1 MSKEFIKPK
10 QFARADV
17 VTADQG
23 FTLSA
28 EQLKDMQ
35 ELYDGTVGKFSIG
48 QLITGKVLEV
58 DGSGVLVDIDYK
70 SNGFI
75 PGYEFPEHELKEL
88 KVGSDIEVMIDEIEN
103 VNGDVV
109 LSYEQAKAVKAWDR
123 IAKLQEAGLPV
134 EGMVLHKVKG
144 GLSVD
149 VGIPAFLPGS
159 QVDLHRVTDFDQY
172 VGQMVTADIIK
183 INKKRGNIIIS
194 RRKFLAERRDESR
207 KVVLGSLEVGKVIEG
222 VVKNI
227 TNYGVFIDVGG
238 VDGLLHIT
246 DMTWGRISHPSEI
259 VKVGETISVKVLSI
273 DKENFKV
280 SLGMKQM
287 DQNPWQGLDAAV
299 KVGSHVKGKVA
310 SITDYGAFVA
320 VQKGVEGLI
329 HISEISWTDR
339 ISNLQDRFTVGQ
351 DIEAL
356 VVSLDVDNRRMSLSI
371 KQLEK
376 NPWTAVG
383 EDFKAG
389 QTIKGLVSNVT
400 DFGIFVQLMPGVDG
414 LVHVSDLSWTEHIEH
429 PGDLYKRGDKI
440 EAVII
445 SIDEDSKKVAL
456 GIKQLSQD
464 PWKTVETDYPVDSI
478 VKGSVTKITNYGA
491 FVKLATGIEGLI
503 YNSEL
508 VEQKDE
514 PVKAGQERELR
525 VINASVEER
534 KLGLSL
540 HLEAPKQE
548 KKEVAT
554 PSTSTA
560 GAATKKKAAPTSRR
574 ESKQQPMMTSSSND
588 GSKAKSAFQLELE
601 RHMASAAEASTKKAA
616 KEETVEKTVE
626 KAVKAKPA
634 AKTTATKTV
643 EKAKKTT
650 VKKD

>member
-10 QFARADV
+10 QFAQANLV
-17 VTADQG
+17 AQDQG

-28 EQLKDMQ
+28 EQLKDME
-35 ELYDGTVGKFSIG
+35 ELYNGTVERFSTG

-58 DGSGVLVDIDYK
+58 DASGVLIDIDYK
-70 SNGFI
+70 SNGFV
-75 PGYEFPEHELKEL
+75 PAYEFPEHELKAL

-207 KVVLGSLEVGKVIEG
+207 KVVLGNLEVGKIIQG

-259 VKVGETISVKVLSI
+259 VRIGETISVKVLSI

-287 DQNPWQGLDAAV
+287 DKNPWQGLDASIQI
-299 KVGSHVKGKVA
+299 GSRVKGKVA
-310 SITDYGAFVA
+310 SITDYGVFVE

-351 DIEAL
+351 EIEAL

-376 NPWTAVG
+376 NPWTAVS

-389 QTIKGLVSNVT
+389 QTIKGVISNVT

-440 EAVII
+440 EAVIL

-456 GIKQLSQD
+456 GIKQLKQD
-464 PWKTVETDYPVDSI
+464 PWKTVETDFPVESI
-478 VKGSVTKITNYGA
+478 VKGTVTKITNYGA
-491 FVKLATGIEGLI
+491 FVKLSTGIEGLI

-508 VEQKDE
+508 IEQKDE
-514 PVKAGQERELR
+514 PVKPGQERELR
-525 VINASVEER
+525 VINASAEER
-534 KLGLSL
+534 KLGLSIS
-540 HLEAPKQE
+540 LEAKKAEPKKE
-548 KKEVAT
+548 KEVA
-554 PSTSTA
+554 PVITA
-560 GAATKKKAAPTSRR
+560 SSSEAAAKKKAAPKKEAAKSA
-574 ESKQQPMMTSSSND
+574 PFVSSSSDSANP
-588 GSKAKSAFQLELE
+588 SKAKSAFQLELE
-601 RHMASAAEASTKKAA
+601 RHMAGSSESDVAKKEVKAEKPTKKAS
-616 KEETVEKTVE
+616 KE
-626 KAVKAKPA
+626 
-634 AKTTATKTV
+634 
-643 EKAKKTT
+643 
-650 VKKD
+650 

>member
-10 QFARADV
+10 QFAHANAV
-17 VTADQG
+17 FADQE

-28 EQLKDMQ
+28 EQLQDMQ
-35 ELYDGTVGKFSIG
+35 ELYEGTVGKFSTG
-48 QLITGKVLEV
+48 QLITGKILEV
-58 DGSGVLVDIDYK
+58 DSNGVLVDIDYK
-70 SNGFI
+70 SNGFV
-75 PGYEFPEHELKEL
+75 PAYEFSDHELKAL
-88 KVGSDIEVMIDEIEN
+88 QVGSDIEVMIDEIEN

-123 IAKLQEAGLPV
+123 IAKLQEAGQPV
-134 EGMVLHKVKG
+134 EGVVLHKVKG

-172 VGQMVTADIIK
+172 VGQIITAEIIK

-207 KVVLGSLEVGKVIEG
+207 KVVLTNLEVGKIIQG

-259 VKVGETISVKVLSI
+259 VRIGETISVKVLSI

-287 DQNPWQGLDAAV
+287 DKNPWQELDASIQI
-299 KVGSHVKGKVA
+299 GSRIKGKVA
-310 SITDYGAFVA
+310 SITDYGVFVE

-339 ISNLQDRFTVGQ
+339 ISNLQDRFAVGQ
-351 DIEAL
+351 EIEAL
-356 VVSLDVDNRRMSLSI
+356 VVSLDVENRRMSLSI

-376 NPWTAVG
+376 NPWTAVS

-389 QTIKGLVSNVT
+389 QTINGVISNVT

-440 EAVII
+440 EAMIL

-456 GIKQLSQD
+456 GIKQLKQD
-464 PWKTVETDYPVDSI
+464 PWKTVETDFPVDSI
-478 VKGSVTKITNYGA
+478 VQGVVTKVTNYGA
-491 FVKLATGIEGLI
+491 FVKLSTGIEGLI

-508 VEQKDE
+508 VEHKED
-514 PVKAGQERELR
+514 PVKPGQERQLR
-525 VINASVEER
+525 VINASAEER
-534 KLGLSL
+534 KLGLSMV
-540 HLEAPKQE
+540 LEAKKAEP
-548 KKEVAT
+548 KKEAA
-554 PSTSTA
+554 PA
-560 GAATKKKAAPTSRR
+560 AATEHAAPKKKAAPKK
-574 ESKQQPMMTSSSND
+574 ESSKPVSFTTSSD

-601 RHMASAAEASTKKAA
+601 RHMADAASEA
-616 KEETVEKTVE
+616 KEE
-626 KAVKAKPA
+626 KAPKKASK
-634 AKTTATKTV
+634 
-643 EKAKKTT
+643 
-650 VKKD
+650 

>member
-10 QFARADV
+10 QFAHANAV
-17 VTADQG
+17 FADQE

-28 EQLKDMQ
+28 EQLQDMQ
-35 ELYDGTVGKFSIG
+35 ELYDGTVGKFSTG
-48 QLITGKVLEV
+48 QLITGKILEV
-58 DGSGVLVDIDYK
+58 DSNGVLVDIDYK
-70 SNGFI
+70 SNGFV
-75 PGYEFPEHELKEL
+75 PAYEFSDHELKAL
-88 KVGSDIEVMIDEIEN
+88 QVGADIEVMIDEIEN

-123 IAKLQEAGLPV
+123 IAKLQETGQPV
-134 EGMVLHKVKG
+134 EGVVLHKVKG

-172 VGQMVTADIIK
+172 VGQIITAEIIK

-207 KVVLGSLEVGKVIEG
+207 KVVLANLEVGKIIQG

-259 VKVGETISVKVLSI
+259 VRIGETISVKVLSI

-287 DQNPWQGLDAAV
+287 DKNPWQELDASIQI
-299 KVGSHVKGKVA
+299 GSRIKGKVA
-310 SITDYGAFVA
+310 SITDYGVFVE

-339 ISNLQDRFTVGQ
+339 ISNLQDRFAVGQ
-351 DIEAL
+351 EIEAL
-356 VVSLDVDNRRMSLSI
+356 VVSLDVENRRMSLSI

-376 NPWTAVG
+376 NPWTAVS
-383 EDFKAG
+383 EDFKAS
-389 QTIKGLVSNVT
+389 QTINGVISNVT

-440 EAVII
+440 EAMIL

-456 GIKQLSQD
+456 GIKQLKQD
-464 PWKTVETDYPVDSI
+464 PWKTVETDFPVDSI
-478 VKGSVTKITNYGA
+478 VQGVVTKVTNYGA
-491 FVKLATGIEGLI
+491 FVKLSTGIEGLI

-508 VEQKDE
+508 VEHKED
-514 PVKAGQERELR
+514 PVKPAQERQLR
-525 VINASVEER
+525 VINASAEER
-534 KLGLSL
+534 KLGLSMI
-540 HLEAPKQE
+540 LEAKKAEP
-548 KKEVAT
+548 KKEAA
-554 PSTSTA
+554 PA
-560 GAATKKKAAPTSRR
+560 AATEHAAPKKKAAPKK
-574 ESKQQPMMTSSSND
+574 ESSKPVSFTTSSD

-601 RHMASAAEASTKKAA
+601 RHMADAASEA
-616 KEETVEKTVE
+616 KEE
-626 KAVKAKPA
+626 KAPKKASK
-634 AKTTATKTV
+634 
-643 EKAKKTT
+643 
-650 VKKD
+650 

>member
-1 MSKEFIKPK
+1 MSKEFIRPQ
-10 QFARADV
+10 QFAKVDV
-17 VTADQG
+17 VQADQG
-23 FTLSA
+23 FTLSE
-28 EQLKDMQ
+28 EQIKDMQ
-35 ELYDGTVGKFSIG
+35 ELYDGTVGKFSAG

-58 DGSGVLVDIDYK
+58 DSGGVLIDIDYK
-70 SNGFI
+70 SNGFV
-75 PGYEFPEHELKEL
+75 PAYEFPEHELKAL
-88 KVGSDIEVMIDEIEN
+88 SVGSDVEVMIDEIEN

-109 LSYEQAKAVKAWDR
+109 LSYEQAKALKAWDR
-123 IAKLQEAGLPV
+123 IAKLQEAGEPV

-194 RRKFLAERRDESR
+194 RRKYLAERRDESR
-207 KVVLGSLEVGKVIEG
+207 KVVLGSLEVGKIIEG

-259 VKVGETISVKVLSI
+259 VRIGETISVKVLSI

-287 DQNPWQGLDAAV
+287 DKNPWQSLDESV
-299 KVGSHVKGKVA
+299 QIGSRVKGKVA
-310 SITDYGAFVA
+310 SVTDYGVFVE

-339 ISNLQDRFTVGQ
+339 ISNLQDRFTVEQ
-351 DIEAL
+351 EVEAL

-371 KQLEK
+371 KQLDK

-383 EDFKAG
+383 EDFKSG
-389 QTIKGLVSNVT
+389 QTIKGVISNVT

-456 GIKQLSQD
+456 GIKQLQED
-464 PWKTVETDYPVDSI
+464 PWKTVETDYPVETL
-478 VKGSVTKITNYGA
+478 VKGTVTKITNYGA
-491 FVKLATGIEGLI
+491 FVKLSTGIEGLI

-508 VEQKDE
+508 LEQKED
-514 PVKAGQERELR
+514 PVKPGQERELR
-525 VINASVEER
+525 VINASAEER

-540 HLEAPKQE
+540 SLEAS
-548 KKEVAT
+548 KKEVKKEKEAA
-554 PSTSTA
+554 PSTPA
-560 GAATKKKAAPTSRR
+560 KKK
-574 ESKQQPMMTSSSND
+574 TSSRKESTKTATYSD
-588 GSKAKSAFQLELE
+588 SSKAKSAFQLELE
-601 RHMASAAEASTKKAA
+601 KHMAGAA
-616 KEETVEKTVE
+616 KEASETKE
-626 KAVKAKPA
+626 KAS
-634 AKTTATKTV
+634 
-643 EKAKKTT
+643 KKTS
-650 VKKD
+650 KE

>member
-10 QFARADV
+10 QFARVDV
-17 VTADQG
+17 VQADQG
-23 FTLSA
+23 FTLSEA
-28 EQLKDMQ
+28 QLKDMQ
-35 ELYDGTVGKFSIG
+35 ELYDGTVGKFSTG

-58 DGSGVLVDIDYK
+58 DSSGVLIDIDYK
-70 SNGFI
+70 SNGFV
-75 PGYEFPEHELKEL
+75 PSYEFPEHELKAL
-88 KVGSDIEVMIDEIEN
+88 SVGSDVEVMIDEIEN

-123 IAKLQEAGLPV
+123 IAKLQEAGEPV

-172 VGQMVTADIIK
+172 VGRMVTAEIIK

-207 KVVLGSLEVGKVIEG
+207 KVVLGSLEVGKIIEG

-259 VKVGETISVKVLSI
+259 VRIGETISVKVLSI

-287 DQNPWQGLDAAV
+287 DKNPWQSLDKSV
-299 KVGSHVKGKVA
+299 QIGSRVKGKVA
-310 SITDYGAFVA
+310 SVTDYGVFVE

-339 ISNLQDRFTVGQ
+339 ISNLQDRFTVDQ
-351 DIEAL
+351 EVEAL

-371 KQLEK
+371 KQLDK
-376 NPWTAVG
+376 NPWTAVS
-383 EDFKAG
+383 EDFKSG
-389 QTIKGLVSNVT
+389 QTIKGVISNVT

-440 EAVII
+440 EAVIL

-456 GIKQLSQD
+456 GIKQLQED
-464 PWKTVETDYPVDSI
+464 PWKTVEADYPVETL
-478 VKGSVTKITNYGA
+478 VKGTVTKITNYGA

-508 VEQKDE
+508 LEQKE
-514 PVKAGQERELR
+514 NPVKPGQERELR
-525 VINASVEER
+525 VINTSAEER

-540 HLEAPKQE
+540 ALEAPKKE
-548 KKEVAT
+548 VKKEKEVA
-554 PSTSTA
+554 PVA
-560 GAATKKKAAPTSRR
+560 KKKTSFKE
-574 ESKQQPMMTSSSND
+574 ESAKSASYSD
-588 GSKAKSAFQLELE
+588 SSKAKSAFQLELE
-601 RHMASAAEASTKKAA
+601 KHMAGVAQEAPEKK
-616 KEETVEKTVE
+616 E
-626 KAVKAKPA
+626 KAS
-634 AKTTATKTV
+634 
-643 EKAKKTT
+643 KKTS
-650 VKKD
+650 KE

>member
-10 QFARADV
+10 QFARAEV
-17 VTADQG
+17 IADLE

-35 ELYDGTVGKFSIG
+35 ELYDGTVGKFSTG
-48 QLITGKVLEV
+48 QLITGKILEV

-75 PGYEFPEHELKEL
+75 PAYEFPEHELKAL
-88 KVGSDIEVMIDEIEN
+88 SVGSDIEVMIDEIEN

-172 VGQMVTADIIK
+172 VGQMVTAEIIK

-259 VKVGETISVKVLSI
+259 VKIGETISVKVLSI

-287 DQNPWQGLDAAV
+287 DKNPWQSLDAAV
-299 KVGSHVKGKVA
+299 QVGSRVKGKVA
-310 SITDYGAFVA
+310 SITDYGVFVEI
-320 VQKGVEGLI
+320 QKGVEGLI

-351 DIEAL
+351 ELEAL

-389 QTIKGLVSNVT
+389 QTIKGVISNVT

-456 GIKQLSQD
+456 GIKQLKQD
-464 PWKTVETDYPVDSI
+464 PWKTVEADYPVDSI
-478 VKGSVTKITNYGA
+478 VKGTVTKITNYGA

-508 VEQKDE
+508 LEQKDE
-514 PVKAGQERELR
+514 PVKAGQEKELR
-525 VINASVEER
+525 VINASAEER

-540 HLEAPKQE
+540 SLEAPKKVE
-548 KKEVAT
+548 KKEAAA
-554 PSTSTA
+554 PATSTTTSS
-560 GAATKKKAAPTSRR
+560 AAAPKKKAATAPKK
-574 ESKQQPMMTSSSND
+574 ESQSFSSSTHSNE

-601 RHMASAAEASTKKAA
+601 RHMSGAADVAVEKKA
-616 KEETVEKTVE
+616 KTEEV
-626 KAVKAKPA
+626 VKAK
-634 AKTTATKTV
+634 
-643 EKAKKTT
+643 KAS

>member
-10 QFARADV
+10 QFAKSSV
-17 VTADQG
+17 IVADQQ

-28 EQLKDMQ
+28 EQLQDMQ
-35 ELYDGTVGKFSIG
+35 ELYEGTVGRFSTG
-48 QLITGKVLEV
+48 QLITGRILEV
-58 DGSGVLVDIDYK
+58 DASGVLIDIDYK
-70 SNGFI
+70 SNGFV
-75 PGYEFPEHELKEL
+75 PSYEFPEHELKAL
-88 KVGSDIEVMIDEIEN
+88 KVGADIEVMIDEIEN
-103 VNGDVV
+103 INGDVV

-123 IAKLQEAGLPV
+123 IAKLQEAGQPV

-172 VGQMVTADIIK
+172 VGQMVTAEIIK

-207 KVVLGSLEVGKVIEG
+207 KVVLGNLEVGKIIQG

-259 VKVGETISVKVLSI
+259 VRIGETISVKVLSI

-287 DQNPWQGLDAAV
+287 DKNPWQGLDASV
-299 KVGSHVKGKVA
+299 QIGSRVKGKVA
-310 SITDYGAFVA
+310 SITDYGVFVE

-339 ISNLQDRFTVGQ
+339 ISNLQDRFAVGQ
-351 DIEAL
+351 EIEAL

-376 NPWTAVG
+376 NPWTAVS

-389 QTIKGLVSNVT
+389 QTIKGVISNVT

-440 EAVII
+440 EAVIL

-456 GIKQLSQD
+456 GIKQLKQD
-464 PWKTVETDYPVDSI
+464 PWKTVETDFPVNSI
-478 VKGSVTKITNYGA
+478 VKGMVTKITNYGA
-491 FVKLATGIEGLI
+491 FVKLSTGIEGLI

-508 VEQKDE
+508 LEQKEDA
-514 PVKAGQERELR
+514 VKQGQERELR
-525 VINASVEER
+525 VINASAEER
-534 KLGLSL
+534 KLGLSIA
-540 HLEAPKQE
+540 LEPKAE
-548 KKEVAT
+548 KKEAAPVVAA
-554 PSTSTA
+554 PV
-560 GAATKKKAAPTSRR
+560 AAVKKKAASTTTAKNQVEKPKK
-574 ESKQQPMMTSSSND
+574 EAVE
-588 GSKAKSAFQLELE
+588 SKAKSAFQLELE
-601 RHMASAAEASTKKAA
+601 RHMAGSVEDALEKSPAKSKKAS
-616 KEETVEKTVE
+616 KE
-626 KAVKAKPA
+626 
-634 AKTTATKTV
+634 
-643 EKAKKTT
+643 
-650 VKKD
+650 

>member
-10 QFARADV
+10 QFAKANAVQIEQD
-17 VTADQG
+17 

-35 ELYDGTVGKFSIG
+35 DLYEGTVGKFSTG

-58 DGSGVLVDIDYK
+58 DQSGVLIDIDYK
-70 SNGFI
+70 SNGFV
-75 PGYEFPEHELKEL
+75 PAYEFPEHELKAL
-88 KVGSDIEVMIDEIEN
+88 KAGSDIEVMIDEIEN

-172 VGQMVTADIIK
+172 VGQMVTAEIIK

-207 KVVLGSLEVGKVIEG
+207 KVVLGNLEVGKIIQG

-259 VKVGETISVKVLSI
+259 VRIGQTISVKVLSI

-287 DQNPWQGLDAAV
+287 DKNPWQGLDASIQI
-299 KVGSHVKGKVA
+299 GSRVKGKVA
-310 SITDYGAFVA
+310 SITDYGVFVE

-339 ISNLQDRFTVGQ
+339 ISNLQDRFAVGQ
-351 DIEAL
+351 EVEAL

-376 NPWTAVG
+376 NPWTAVS

-389 QTIKGLVSNVT
+389 QTIKGVISNVT

-429 PGDLYKRGDKI
+429 PGDLYKRGDKV
-440 EAVII
+440 EAVIL

-456 GIKQLSQD
+456 GIKQLKQD
-464 PWKTVETDYPVDSI
+464 PWKTVETDYPVESI
-478 VKGSVTKITNYGA
+478 VKGIVTKITNYGA
-491 FVKLATGIEGLI
+491 FVKLPTGIEGLI

-514 PVKAGQERELR
+514 PVKPGQERELR
-525 VINASVEER
+525 VINASAEER

-540 HLEAPKQE
+540 SLEA
-548 KKEVAT
+548 KKEVKKEREEA
-554 PSTSTA
+554 PV
-560 GAATKKKAAPTSRR
+560 AATSASAAAPKKKVAPKKEAA
-574 ESKQQPMMTSSSND
+574 KATSSSSSD
-588 GSKAKSAFQLELE
+588 SSKAKSAFQLELE
-601 RHMASAAEASTKKAA
+601 RHMAGVQEEASEKK
-616 KEETVEKTVE
+616 ET
-626 KAVKAKPA
+626 
-634 AKTTATKTV
+634 
-643 EKAKKTT
+643 KAKKAS
-650 VKKD
+650 KE

>member
-10 QFARADV
+10 QFAKANIIEAEQD
-17 VTADQG
+17 
-23 FTLSA
+23 FTLS
-28 EQLKDMQ
+28 EQQLQDMQ
-35 ELYDGTVGKFSIG
+35 ELYDGTVGKFSTG
-48 QLITGKVLEV
+48 QLIIGKVLEV
-58 DGSGVLVDIDYK
+58 DQSGILVDIDYK
-70 SNGFI
+70 SNGFV
-75 PGYEFPEHELKEL
+75 PAYEFSDHELKSF
-88 KVGSDIEVMIDEIEN
+88 KAGSDIEVMIDEIEN

-123 IAKLQEAGLPV
+123 IAKLQEAGQPV
-134 EGMVLHKVKG
+134 EGVVLHKVKG

-172 VGQMVTADIIK
+172 VGQIITAEIIK

-207 KVVLGSLEVGKVIEG
+207 KVVLTNLEVGKIIQG

-259 VKVGETISVKVLSI
+259 VRIGETISVKVLSI

-287 DQNPWQGLDAAV
+287 DKNPWQGLDTSIQI
-299 KVGSHVKGKVA
+299 GSRVKGKVA
-310 SITDYGAFVA
+310 SITDYGVFVE

-339 ISNLQDRFTVGQ
+339 ISNLQDRFAVGQ
-351 DIEAL
+351 EVEAL
-356 VVSLDVDNRRMSLSI
+356 VVSLDVENRRMSLSI
-371 KQLEK
+371 KQLDK
-376 NPWTAVG
+376 NPWTAVS

-389 QTIKGLVSNVT
+389 QTIKGTISNVT

-440 EAVII
+440 EAMIL

-456 GIKQLSQD
+456 GIKQLKQD
-464 PWKTVETDYPVDSI
+464 PWKTVETDYPVNSI
-478 VKGSVTKITNYGA
+478 VKGMVTKITNYGA

-508 VEQKDE
+508 VEHKED
-514 PVKAGQERELR
+514 PIKPGQERELR
-525 VINASVEER
+525 VINASAEER

-540 HLEAPKQE
+540 ALEAKTE
-548 KKEVAT
+548 KKEKEVAPATEVSAT
-554 PSTSTA
+554 PA
-560 GAATKKKAAPTSRR
+560 KKKQVAKPVDKPKK
-574 ESKQQPMMTSSSND
+574 ESSEP
-588 GSKAKSAFQLELE
+588 KAKSAFQLELE
-601 RHMASAAEASTKKAA
+601 KHMAGAAEQAADA
-616 KEETVEKTVE
+616 KEKTS
-626 KAVKAKPA
+626 
-634 AKTTATKTV
+634 
-643 EKAKKTT
+643 KKTS
-650 VKKD
+650 KE

>member
-10 QFARADV
+10 QFAKSNV
-17 VTADQG
+17 VLADQG

-28 EQLKDMQ
+28 AQIQDMQ
-35 ELYDGTVGKFSIG
+35 ELYDGTVGRFSTG
-48 QLITGKVLEV
+48 QLITGKILEV
-58 DGSGVLVDIDYK
+58 DASGVLVDIDYK
-70 SNGFI
+70 SNGFV
-75 PGYEFPEHELKEL
+75 PSYEFADHELKSL

-172 VGQMVTADIIK
+172 VGQMVTAEIIK

-207 KVVLGSLEVGKVIEG
+207 KVVLGGLEVGKIIQG

-259 VKVGETISVKVLSI
+259 VRIGETISVKVLSI
-273 DKENFKV
+273 DRENFKV

-287 DQNPWQGLDAAV
+287 DKNPWQGLDASV
-299 KVGSHVKGKVA
+299 QIGSRVQGKVA
-310 SITDYGAFVA
+310 SITDYGVFVE

-339 ISNLQDRFTVGQ
+339 ISNLQDRFVVGQ
-351 DIEAL
+351 EIEAL

-376 NPWTAVG
+376 NPWTAVS
-383 EDFKAG
+383 EDFKSG
-389 QTIKGLVSNVT
+389 QTIKGIISNVT

-429 PGDLYKRGDKI
+429 PGDLYKRGEKI
-440 EAVII
+440 EAVIL

-456 GIKQLSQD
+456 GIKQLKQD
-464 PWKTVETDYPVDSI
+464 PWKTVETDFPVGSI
-478 VKGSVTKITNYGA
+478 VKGHVTKITNYGA
-491 FVKLATGIEGLI
+491 FVKLSTGIEGLI

-508 VEQKDE
+508 LEQKDE
-514 PVKAGQERELR
+514 PVKPGQERELR
-525 VINASVEER
+525 VINASAEER
-534 KLGLSL
+534 KLGLSIA
-540 HLEAPKQE
+540 LEQKAVE
-548 KKEVAT
+548 KKEVA
-554 PSTSTA
+554 PVAAAPVVAVKKKSASTSTQSA
-560 GAATKKKAAPTSRR
+560 KAQVEKPKKEVT
-574 ESKQQPMMTSSSND
+574 E
-588 GSKAKSAFQLELE
+588 SKAKSAFQLELE
-601 RHMASAAEASTKKAA
+601 RHMAGAAEDVLPKKTTKKAS
-616 KEETVEKTVE
+616 KE
-626 KAVKAKPA
+626 
-634 AKTTATKTV
+634 
-643 EKAKKTT
+643 
-650 VKKD
+650 

>member
-10 QFARADV
+10 QFAKCHVIPADE
-17 VTADQG
+17 A

-28 EQLKDMQ
+28 QQLQDMQ
-35 ELYDGTVGKFSIG
+35 ELYDGTVGRFSTG
-48 QLITGKVLEV
+48 QLITGKILEV
-58 DGSGVLVDIDYK
+58 DSNGVLVDIDYK
-70 SNGFI
+70 SNGFV
-75 PGYEFPEHELKEL
+75 PSYEFAEHELKSL
-88 KVGSDIEVMIDEIEN
+88 KVGADIEVMIDEIEN
-103 VNGDVV
+103 INGDVV

-172 VGQMVTADIIK
+172 VGQMVTAEIIK

-207 KVVLGSLEVGKVIEG
+207 KVVLTNLEVGKIIQG

-259 VKVGETISVKVLSI
+259 VRIGETISVKVLSI

-287 DQNPWQGLDAAV
+287 DKNPWQGLDASV
-299 KVGSHVKGKVA
+299 QVGSRVTGKVA
-310 SITDYGAFVA
+310 SITDYGVFVE

-339 ISNLQDRFTVGQ
+339 ISNLQDRFVVGQ
-351 DIEAL
+351 EIEAL

-376 NPWTAVG
+376 NPWTAVS
-383 EDFKAG
+383 EDFKSG
-389 QTIKGLVSNVT
+389 QTIKGVISNVT
-400 DFGIFVQLMPGVDG
+400 DFGVFVQLMPGVDG

-440 EAVII
+440 EAVIL

-456 GIKQLSQD
+456 GIKQLKQD
-464 PWKTVETDYPVDSI
+464 PWKTVETDYPVNSL
-478 VKGSVTKITNYGA
+478 VTGVVTKITNYGA

-514 PVKAGQERELR
+514 PVKPGQERELR
-525 VINASVEER
+525 VINASAEER
-534 KLGLSL
+534 KLGLSIIL
-540 HLEAPKQE
+540 DQKNE
-548 KKEVAT
+548 KKEVA
-554 PSTSTA
+554 PV
-560 GAATKKKAAPTSRR
+560 AANPVAVTKKKA
-574 ESKQQPMMTSSSND
+574 TSSVKAQTEKPKKEAIE
-588 GSKAKSAFQLELE
+588 SKAKSAFQLELE
-601 RHMASAAEASTKKAA
+601 RHMAGVSSEDTVEKKATKKAS
-616 KEETVEKTVE
+616 KE
-626 KAVKAKPA
+626 
-634 AKTTATKTV
+634 
-643 EKAKKTT
+643 
-650 VKKD
+650 

>member
-10 QFARADV
+10 QFAHADSV
-17 VTADQG
+17 LIDQD

-28 EQLKDMQ
+28 QQLQDMQ
-35 ELYDGTVGKFSIG
+35 DLYDGTVGKFSIG
-48 QLITGKVLEV
+48 QLITGRILEV
-58 DGSGVLVDIDYK
+58 DQSGVLIDIDYK
-70 SNGFI
+70 SNGFV
-75 PGYEFPEHELKEL
+75 PAYEFPEHELKAL
-88 KVGSDIEVMIDEIEN
+88 QVGADIEVMIDEIEN

-123 IAKLQEAGLPV
+123 IAKLQEAGQPV

-172 VGQMVTADIIK
+172 VGQMVTAEIIK

-207 KVVLGSLEVGKVIEG
+207 KVVLGGLEVGKIIQG

-259 VKVGETISVKVLSI
+259 VKIGETISVKVLSI

-287 DQNPWQGLDAAV
+287 DKNPWQALDAAV
-299 KVGSHVKGKVA
+299 QIGSRVKGKVA
-310 SITDYGAFVA
+310 SITDYGVFVE

-339 ISNLQDRFTVGQ
+339 ISNLQDRFAVGQ
-351 DIEAL
+351 EVEAL

-376 NPWTAVG
+376 NPWTAVS

-389 QTIKGLVSNVT
+389 QTIKGVISNVT

-440 EAVII
+440 EAVIL

-456 GIKQLSQD
+456 GIKQLKQD
-464 PWKTVETDYPVDSI
+464 PWKTVETDYPVESL
-478 VKGSVTKITNYGA
+478 VKGVVTKITNYGA
-491 FVKLATGIEGLI
+491 FVRLATGIEGLI

-508 VEQKDE
+508 LEQKEE
-514 PVKAGQERELR
+514 PVKPGQERELR
-525 VINASVEER
+525 VINASAEER

-540 HLEAPKQE
+540 LLEA
-548 KKEVAT
+548 KKEVKKEKEVVVVQDQPVVA
-554 PSTSTA
+554 P
-560 GAATKKKAAPTSRR
+560 KKKAAAPKKEAAKT
-574 ESKQQPMMTSSSND
+574 MTFSDSSN

-601 RHMASAAEASTKKAA
+601 RHMAGAAEEVVEKKEKTSKKAS
-616 KEETVEKTVE
+616 K
-626 KAVKAKPA
+626 
-634 AKTTATKTV
+634 
-643 EKAKKTT
+643 
-650 VKKD
+650 

>member
-17 VTADQG
+17 VQADHG
-23 FTLSA
+23 YTLSA
-28 EQLKDMQ
+28 AQIQDMQ
-35 ELYDGTVGKFSIG
+35 ELYDGTVGRFSTG
-48 QLITGKVLEV
+48 QLITGRVLEV
-58 DGSGVLVDIDYK
+58 DASGVLIDIDYK
-70 SNGFI
+70 SNGFV
-75 PGYEFPEHELKEL
+75 PAYEFPEHELKAL

-172 VGQMVTADIIK
+172 VGQMVTAEIIK

-207 KVVLGSLEVGKVIEG
+207 KVVLGNLEVGKIIQG

-259 VKVGETISVKVLSI
+259 VRIGETISVKVLSI

-287 DQNPWQGLDAAV
+287 DKNPWQGLDASIQI
-299 KVGSHVKGKVA
+299 GSRVKGKVA
-310 SITDYGAFVA
+310 SITDYGVFVE

-339 ISNLQDRFTVGQ
+339 ISNLQDRFAVGQ
-351 DIEAL
+351 EIEAL

-376 NPWTAVG
+376 NPWTAVS

-389 QTIKGLVSNVT
+389 QTIKGVISNVT

-440 EAVII
+440 EAVIL

-456 GIKQLSQD
+456 GIKQLKQD
-464 PWKTVETDYPVDSI
+464 PWKTVETDFPVESI
-478 VKGSVTKITNYGA
+478 VKGTVTKITNYGA
-491 FVKLATGIEGLI
+491 FVKLSTGIEGLI

-514 PVKAGQERELR
+514 PVKPGQERELR
-525 VINASVEER
+525 VINASAEER

-540 HLEAPKQE
+540 SLEAKKAEPKKE
-548 KKEVAT
+548 KETAPVAAASTTAAAAKKKVAPKKEVAK
-554 PSTSTA
+554 STT
-560 GAATKKKAAPTSRR
+560 
-574 ESKQQPMMTSSSND
+574 MTSSSDSSN

-601 RHMASAAEASTKKAA
+601 RHMAGGNEETTEKKEKAA
-616 KEETVEKTVE
+616 K
-626 KAVKAKPA
+626 KASK
-634 AKTTATKTV
+634 
-643 EKAKKTT
+643 E
-650 VKKD
+650 

>member
-10 QFARADV
+10 QFAKADV
-17 VTADQG
+17 VHQEQE

-28 EQLKDMQ
+28 EQIKDMQ
-35 ELYDGTVGKFSIG
+35 ELYDGTVGKFSAG
-48 QLITGKVLEV
+48 QLITGKILEV
-58 DGSGVLVDIDYK
+58 DSSGVLVDIDYK
-70 SNGFI
+70 SNGFV
-75 PGYEFPEHELKEL
+75 PAYEFPEHELKAL
-88 KVGSDIEVMIDEIEN
+88 IVGSDIEVMIDEIEN

-172 VGQMVTADIIK
+172 VGQMVTAEIIK

-207 KVVLGSLEVGKVIEG
+207 KVVLTNLEVGKIIQG

-259 VKVGETISVKVLSI
+259 VRIGETISVKVLSI

-287 DQNPWQGLDAAV
+287 DKNPWQELDASIQI
-299 KVGSHVKGKVA
+299 GSRVKGKVA
-310 SITDYGAFVA
+310 SITDYGVFVE

-351 DIEAL
+351 EVEAL

-376 NPWTAVG
+376 NPWTAVS

-389 QTIKGLVSNVT
+389 QTIKGVISNVT

-440 EAVII
+440 EAVIL

-456 GIKQLSQD
+456 GIKQLKQD
-464 PWKTVETDYPVDSI
+464 PWKTVEADYPVDSI
-478 VKGSVTKITNYGA
+478 VKGIVAKITNYGA

-514 PVKAGQERELR
+514 PVKPGQERELR
-525 VINASVEER
+525 VINASGEER

-540 HLEAPKQE
+540 SLEAKKTEP
-548 KKEVAT
+548 KKETKEVSAQAPVDNVVAA
-554 PSTSTA
+554 P
-560 GAATKKKAAPTSRR
+560 KKKAAPVAKKESVKASSHHTSTT
-574 ESKQQPMMTSSSND
+574 TSDS
-588 GSKAKSAFQLELE
+588 SKAKSAFQLELE
-601 RHMASAAEASTKKAA
+601 RHMASSQDEPTEKKEKAA
-616 KEETVEKTVE
+616 KKTVASKE
-626 KAVKAKPA
+626 
-634 AKTTATKTV
+634 
-643 EKAKKTT
+643 
-650 VKKD
+650 

>member
-17 VTADQG
+17 VQGDEG

-28 EQLKDMQ
+28 AQLQDMQ
-35 ELYDGTVGKFSIG
+35 ELYDGTVGRFSAG
-48 QLITGKVLEV
+48 QLITGKILEV
-58 DGSGVLVDIDYK
+58 DSNGVLVDIDYK
-70 SNGFI
+70 SNGFV
-75 PGYEFPEHELKEL
+75 PAYEFPEHELKAL
-88 KVGSDIEVMIDEIEN
+88 KAGADIEVMIDEIEN

-172 VGQMVTADIIK
+172 VGQMVTAEIIK

-207 KVVLGSLEVGKVIEG
+207 KVVLGNLEVGKIIQG

-259 VKVGETISVKVLSI
+259 VRIGETISVKVLSI

-287 DQNPWQGLDAAV
+287 DKNPWQALDASV
-299 KVGSHVKGKVA
+299 QIGSRVKGKVA
-310 SITDYGAFVA
+310 SITDYGVFVE

-339 ISNLQDRFTVGQ
+339 ISNLQDRFAVGQ
-351 DIEAL
+351 EVEAL

-376 NPWTAVG
+376 NPWTAVS

-389 QTIKGLVSNVT
+389 QTIKGVISNVT

-440 EAVII
+440 EAVIL

-456 GIKQLSQD
+456 GIKQLKQD
-464 PWKTVETDYPVDSI
+464 PWKTVETDFPVESI
-478 VKGSVTKITNYGA
+478 VKGTVTKITNYGA

-514 PVKAGQERELR
+514 PVKPGQERELR
-525 VINASVEER
+525 VINASAEER

-540 HLEAPKQE
+540 SLEAKKAEP
-548 KKEVAT
+548 KKESTFVQASVDKSVVKKSEVTKGSSEKRSVA
-554 PSTSTA
+554 
-560 GAATKKKAAPTSRR
+560 KKETVKV
-574 ESKQQPMMTSSSND
+574 TSSD
-588 GSKAKSAFQLELE
+588 SKAKSAFQLELE
-601 RHMASAAEASTKKAA
+601 RHMAGSAEAQVVKTEEVKAEKPAKKAS
-616 KEETVEKTVE
+616 KE
-626 KAVKAKPA
+626 
-634 AKTTATKTV
+634 
-643 EKAKKTT
+643 
-650 VKKD
+650 

>member
-10 QFARADV
+10 QFAKADV
-17 VTADQG
+17 FQSQPE

-28 EQLKDMQ
+28 EQIQDMQ
-35 ELYDGTVGKFSIG
+35 ELYDGTVGRFSAG
-48 QLITGKVLEV
+48 QLITGRVLEV
-58 DGSGVLVDIDYK
+58 DASGVLIDIDYK
-70 SNGFI
+70 SNGFV
-75 PGYEFPEHELKEL
+75 PAYEFPEHELKAL
-88 KVGSDIEVMIDEIEN
+88 QVGSDIEVMIDEIEN

-172 VGQMVTADIIK
+172 VGQMVTAEIIK

-207 KVVLGSLEVGKVIEG
+207 KVVLGNLEVGKIIQG

-259 VKVGETISVKVLSI
+259 VRIGETISVKVLSI

-287 DQNPWQGLDAAV
+287 DKNPWQGLDAAV
-299 KVGSHVKGKVA
+299 QIGSRVKGKVA
-310 SITDYGAFVA
+310 SITDYGVFVE

-351 DIEAL
+351 EVEAL

-376 NPWTAVG
+376 NPWTAVS

-389 QTIKGLVSNVT
+389 QTIKGVISNVT

-440 EAVII
+440 EAVIL

-456 GIKQLSQD
+456 GIKQLKQD
-464 PWKTVETDYPVDSI
+464 PWKTVETDYPVESI
-478 VKGSVTKITNYGA
+478 VKGTVTKITNYGA

-514 PVKAGQERELR
+514 PVKPGQERELR
-525 VINASVEER
+525 VINASAEER

-540 HLEAPKQE
+540 SLEAKKTE
-548 KKEVAT
+548 VKKEKEAAPVA
-554 PSTSTA
+554 
-560 GAATKKKAAPTSRR
+560 AASASAVAAKKKAAPKKEVAKSTS
-574 ESKQQPMMTSSSND
+574 QFSSSSLDASNP
-588 GSKAKSAFQLELE
+588 SKAKSAFQLELE
-601 RHMASAAEASTKKAA
+601 RHMAGANNEEASEKK
-616 KEETVEKTVE
+616 E
-626 KAVKAKPA
+626 KAS
-634 AKTTATKTV
+634 
-643 EKAKKTT
+643 KKTS
-650 VKKD
+650 KE

>member
-10 QFARADV
+10 QFAQANLV
-17 VTADQG
+17 QIEQE

-28 EQLKDMQ
+28 EQLQDMQ
-35 ELYDGTVGKFSIG
+35 DLYDGTVGKFSTG
-48 QLITGKVLEV
+48 QLITGKILEV
-58 DGSGVLVDIDYK
+58 DSSGVLVDIDYK
-70 SNGFI
+70 SNGFV
-75 PGYEFPEHELKEL
+75 PSYEFSEHELKSLQAGAE
-88 KVGSDIEVMIDEIEN
+88 IEVMIDEIEN
-103 VNGDVV
+103 FNGDVV

-172 VGQMVTADIIK
+172 VGQMVTAEIIK

-207 KVVLGSLEVGKVIEG
+207 KVVLANLEVGKIIQG

-259 VKVGETISVKVLSI
+259 VRIGETISVKVLSI

-287 DQNPWQGLDAAV
+287 DQNPWQALDASV
-299 KVGSHVKGKVA
+299 QVGSRVKGKVA
-310 SITDYGAFVA
+310 SITDYGVFVEI
-320 VQKGVEGLI
+320 QKGVEGLI

-339 ISNLQDRFTVGQ
+339 ISNLQDRFAIGQ

-356 VVSLDVDNRRMSLSI
+356 VVSLDVENRRMSLSI

-376 NPWTAVG
+376 NPWTAVS

-389 QTIKGLVSNVT
+389 QTIKGTISNVT

-414 LVHVSDLSWTEHIEH
+414 LVHVSDLSWTDHIDH

-440 EAVII
+440 DAVIL

-456 GIKQLSQD
+456 GIKQLKQD
-464 PWKTVETDYPVDSI
+464 PWKTVETDFPVDAI
-478 VKGSVTKITNYGA
+478 VKGTVTKITNYGA
-491 FVKLATGIEGLI
+491 FVKLSTGIEGLI

-508 VEQKDE
+508 VEQKED
-514 PVKAGQERELR
+514 PIKQGQERQLR
-525 VINASVEER
+525 VINASAEER

-540 HLEAPKQE
+540 SLEPKKVEPKKEAAPANTTQPEHAQPKKKIAPK
-548 KKEVAT
+548 KD
-554 PSTSTA
+554 TA
-560 GAATKKKAAPTSRR
+560 KPASFNTAASEGP
-574 ESKQQPMMTSSSND
+574 
-588 GSKAKSAFQLELE
+588 KAKSAFQLELE
-601 RHMASAAEASTKKAA
+601 RHMAGGAEQATDATEKNDKALKKAS
-616 KEETVEKTVE
+616 K
-626 KAVKAKPA
+626 
-634 AKTTATKTV
+634 
-643 EKAKKTT
+643 
-650 VKKD
+650 

>member
-10 QFARADV
+10 QFAHADSIL
-17 VTADQG
+17 ADQE

-28 EQLKDMQ
+28 QQLQDMQ
-35 ELYDGTVGKFSIG
+35 DLYDGTVGKFSTG
-48 QLITGKVLEV
+48 QLITGRVLEV
-58 DGSGVLVDIDYK
+58 DQSGVLIDIDYK
-70 SNGFI
+70 SNGFV
-75 PGYEFPEHELKEL
+75 PAYEFPEHELKAL
-88 KVGSDIEVMIDEIEN
+88 QVGADIEVMIDEIEN

-172 VGQMVTADIIK
+172 VGQMVTAEIIK

-207 KVVLGSLEVGKVIEG
+207 KVVLGGLEVGKIIQG

-259 VKVGETISVKVLSI
+259 VKIGETISVKVLSI

-287 DQNPWQGLDAAV
+287 DKNPWQALDAAV
-299 KVGSHVKGKVA
+299 QVGSRVKGKVA
-310 SITDYGAFVA
+310 SITDYGVFVE

-339 ISNLQDRFTVGQ
+339 ISNLQDRFAVGQ
-351 DIEAL
+351 EIEAL

-376 NPWTAVG
+376 NPWTAVS

-389 QTIKGLVSNVT
+389 QTIKGVISNVT

-440 EAVII
+440 EAVIL

-456 GIKQLSQD
+456 GIKQLKQD
-464 PWKTVETDYPVDSI
+464 PWKTVEADYPVESL
-478 VKGSVTKITNYGA
+478 VKGTVTKITNYGA
-491 FVKLATGIEGLI
+491 FVRLSTGIEGLI

-508 VEQKDE
+508 LEQKEE
-514 PVKAGQERELR
+514 PVKPGQERELR
-525 VINASVEER
+525 VINASAEER

-540 HLEAPKQE
+540 LLEA
-548 KKEVAT
+548 KKEVKKEKEVVAAPAQAT
-554 PSTSTA
+554 TVAP
-560 GAATKKKAAPTSRR
+560 KKKAAAPKKEAAKSMTFSD
-574 ESKQQPMMTSSSND
+574 TSS

-601 RHMASAAEASTKKAA
+601 RHMAGAAEEVEEKKEKTSKKAS
-616 KEETVEKTVE
+616 K
-626 KAVKAKPA
+626 
-634 AKTTATKTV
+634 
-643 EKAKKTT
+643 
-650 VKKD
+650 

>member
-1 MSKEFIKPK
+1 MSKEFIKPS
-10 QFARADV
+10 QFARVDV
-17 VTADQG
+17 VQTEQE

-28 EQLKDMQ
+28 AQLQDMQ
-35 ELYDGTVGKFSIG
+35 ELYDGTVGRFSTG
-48 QLITGKVLEV
+48 QLITGRVLEV
-58 DGSGVLVDIDYK
+58 DHSGVLIDIDYK
-70 SNGFI
+70 SNGFV
-75 PGYEFPEHELKEL
+75 PGYEFPDHELKAI
-88 KVGSDIEVMIDEIEN
+88 KVGDDIEVMIDEIEN
-103 VNGDVV
+103 FNGDVV

-172 VGQMVTADIIK
+172 VGQMITAEIIK

-259 VKVGETISVKVLSI
+259 VKIGETISVKVLSI

-287 DQNPWQGLDAAV
+287 DKNPWQGLDAAV
-299 KVGSHVKGKVA
+299 QIGSRVKGKVA
-310 SITDYGAFVA
+310 SITDYGVFVE

-339 ISNLQDRFTVGQ
+339 ISNLQDRFTVAQ
-351 DIEAL
+351 EIEAL

-371 KQLEK
+371 KQLDK
-376 NPWTAVG
+376 NPWTAVS

-389 QTIKGLVSNVT
+389 QTIKGVISNVT

-440 EAVII
+440 EAVIL

-456 GIKQLSQD
+456 GIKQLKQD
-464 PWKTVETDYPVDSI
+464 PWKTVETDYPVESI
-478 VKGSVTKITNYGA
+478 VKGTVTKITNYGA
-491 FVKLATGIEGLI
+491 FVKLASGIEGLI

-514 PVKAGQERELR
+514 SVKQGQEKELR
-525 VINASVEER
+525 VINASAEER

-540 HLEAPKQE
+540 LLEA
-548 KKEVAT
+548 KKEVKKEKEAT
-554 PSTSTA
+554 PA
-560 GAATKKKAAPTSRR
+560 PLAAPKKKAA
-574 ESKQQPMMTSSSND
+574 SKKSASQPISYTSSDS
-588 GSKAKSAFQLELE
+588 SKAKSAFQLELE
-601 RHMASAAEASTKKAA
+601 RHMAGAAEEAEPAKKSVEKEKKSAKKAS
-616 KEETVEKTVE
+616 KE
-626 KAVKAKPA
+626 
-634 AKTTATKTV
+634 
-643 EKAKKTT
+643 
-650 VKKD
+650 

>member
-10 QFARADV
+10 QFARAELV
-17 VTADQG
+17 QTEQEFV
-23 FTLSA
+23 LSP

-35 ELYDGTVGKFSIG
+35 ELYDGTVGKFSTG
-48 QLITGKVLEV
+48 QLITGKILEV

-70 SNGFI
+70 SNGFV
-75 PGYEFPEHELKEL
+75 PAYEFPEHELKAL
-88 KVGSDIEVMIDEIEN
+88 QVGSDIEVMIDEIEN

-172 VGQMVTADIIK
+172 VGQMVTAEIIK

-207 KVVLGSLEVGKVIEG
+207 KVVLANLEVGKIIQG

-259 VKVGETISVKVLSI
+259 VRIGETISVKVLSI

-287 DQNPWQGLDAAV
+287 DKNPWQGLDASIQ
-299 KVGSHVKGKVA
+299 VGSRVKGKVA
-310 SITDYGAFVA
+310 SITDYGVFVE

-339 ISNLQDRFTVGQ
+339 ISNLQDRFAVGQ
-351 DIEAL
+351 EIEAL
-356 VVSLDVDNRRMSLSI
+356 VVSLDVENRRMSLSI

-376 NPWTAVG
+376 NPWTAVS

-389 QTIKGLVSNVT
+389 QTIKGVISNVT

-440 EAVII
+440 EAVIL
-445 SIDEDSKKVAL
+445 SIDEESKKVAL
-456 GIKQLSQD
+456 GIKQLKQD
-464 PWKTVETDYPVDSI
+464 PWKTVETDFPVDSI
-478 VKGSVTKITNYGA
+478 VKGTVTKITNYGA
-491 FVKLATGIEGLI
+491 FVKLSTGIEGLI

-514 PVKAGQERELR
+514 PVKPGQERELR
-525 VINASVEER
+525 VINASAEER
-534 KLGLSL
+534 KLGLSIS
-540 HLEAPKQE
+540 LEPKKVE
-548 KKEVAT
+548 PKKEKEVA
-554 PSTSTA
+554 PV
-560 GAATKKKAAPTSRR
+560 AAAPVAAPAKKKAAPKKESTKATSQ
-574 ESKQQPMMTSSSND
+574 STSTD
-588 GSKAKSAFQLELE
+588 SKAKSAFQLELE
-601 RHMASAAEASTKKAA
+601 RHMAGAAE
-616 KEETVEKTVE
+616 VESVKTVE
-626 KAVKAKPA
+626 KEAKAPK
-634 AKTTATKTV
+634 
-643 EKAKKTT
+643 KASKE
-650 VKKD
+650 

>member
-1 MSKEFIKPK
+1 MSKEFIRPK
-10 QFARADV
+10 QFARVDV
-17 VTADQG
+17 VDTDLG
-23 FTLSA
+23 FTLSE

-35 ELYDGTVGKFSIG
+35 ELYDGTVGRFSTG
-48 QLITGKVLEV
+48 QLITGKILEV
-58 DGSGVLVDIDYK
+58 DASGVLVDIDYK
-70 SNGFI
+70 SNGFV
-75 PGYEFPEHELKEL
+75 PSYEFPEHELKAL
-88 KVGSDIEVMIDEIEN
+88 KIGSDIEVMIDEIEN

-172 VGQMVTADIIK
+172 VGQMVTAEIIK

-207 KVVLGSLEVGKVIEG
+207 KVVLSNLEVGKIIQG

-259 VKVGETISVKVLSI
+259 VRIGETISVKVLSI

-287 DQNPWQGLDAAV
+287 DKNPWQGLDASIQI
-299 KVGSHVKGKVA
+299 GSRVKGKVA
-310 SITDYGAFVA
+310 SITDYGVFVE

-339 ISNLQDRFTVGQ
+339 ISNLQDRFAVGQ
-351 DIEAL
+351 EVEAL

-376 NPWTAVG
+376 NPWTAVS

-389 QTIKGLVSNVT
+389 QTIKGVISNVT

-440 EAVII
+440 EAVIL

-456 GIKQLSQD
+456 GIKQLKQD
-464 PWKTVETDYPVDSI
+464 PWKTVETDYPVESI
-478 VKGSVTKITNYGA
+478 VKGIVTKITNYGA

-514 PVKAGQERELR
+514 PVKPGQERELR
-525 VINASVEER
+525 VINASAEER

-540 HLEAPKQE
+540 SLEA
-548 KKEVAT
+548 KKEVKKEKEVA
-554 PSTSTA
+554 PAAQEKAHTA
-560 GAATKKKAAPTSRR
+560 AAPKKKVAAKKETIKS
-574 ESKQQPMMTSSSND
+574 TSSSSSSSSDSVNH
-588 GSKAKSAFQLELE
+588 SKAKSAFQLELE
-601 RHMASAAEASTKKAA
+601 RHMAGGNEEALEKKEKSSKKSS
-616 KEETVEKTVE
+616 KE
-626 KAVKAKPA
+626 
-634 AKTTATKTV
+634 
-643 EKAKKTT
+643 
-650 VKKD
+650 

>member
-17 VTADQG
+17 VQADHG
-23 FTLSA
+23 YTLSA
-28 EQLKDMQ
+28 AQIQDMQ
-35 ELYDGTVGKFSIG
+35 ELYDGTVGRFSTG
-48 QLITGKVLEV
+48 QLITGRVLEV
-58 DGSGVLVDIDYK
+58 DASGVLIDIDYK
-70 SNGFI
+70 SNGFV
-75 PGYEFPEHELKEL
+75 PAYEFPEHELKAL

-123 IAKLQEAGLPV
+123 IARLQEAGLPV

-172 VGQMVTADIIK
+172 VGQMVTAEIIK

-207 KVVLGSLEVGKVIEG
+207 KVVLGNLEVGKIIQG

-259 VKVGETISVKVLSI
+259 VRIGETISVKVLSI

-287 DQNPWQGLDAAV
+287 DKNPWQGLDASIQI
-299 KVGSHVKGKVA
+299 GSRVKGKVA
-310 SITDYGAFVA
+310 SITDYGVFVE

-339 ISNLQDRFTVGQ
+339 ISNLQDRFAVGQ
-351 DIEAL
+351 EIEAL

-376 NPWTAVG
+376 NPWTAVS

-389 QTIKGLVSNVT
+389 QTIKGVISNVT

-440 EAVII
+440 EAVIL

-456 GIKQLSQD
+456 GIKQLKQD
-464 PWKTVETDYPVDSI
+464 PWKTVETDFPVESI
-478 VKGSVTKITNYGA
+478 VKGTVTKITNYGA

-514 PVKAGQERELR
+514 PVKPGQERELR
-525 VINASVEER
+525 VINASAEER

-540 HLEAPKQE
+540 SLEAKKMEP
-548 KKEVAT
+548 KKEKEAAPVAAAS
-554 PSTSTA
+554 STTA
-560 GAATKKKAAPTSRR
+560 AATKKKVAPKKEVAKSTT
-574 ESKQQPMMTSSSND
+574 MSSSSSSDSSN

-601 RHMASAAEASTKKAA
+601 RHMAGGNEEATEKKEKAA
-616 KEETVEKTVE
+616 K
-626 KAVKAKPA
+626 KASK
-634 AKTTATKTV
+634 
-643 EKAKKTT
+643 E
-650 VKKD
+650 

>member
-1 MSKEFIKPK
+1 MSKEFIRPS
-10 QFARADV
+10 QFAKANV
-17 VTADQG
+17 VHVEQE
-23 FTLSA
+23 FTLSEA
-28 EQLKDMQ
+28 QLKDME
-35 ELYDGTVGKFSIG
+35 ELYEGTVEKFSTG

-58 DGSGVLVDIDYK
+58 DASGVLIDIDYK
-70 SNGFI
+70 SNGFV
-75 PGYEFPEHELKEL
+75 PSYEFPEHELKALE
-88 KVGSDIEVMIDEIEN
+88 VGSDIEVMIDEIEN
-103 VNGDVV
+103 FNGDVV

-123 IAKLQEAGLPV
+123 ITKLQEAGLPV
-134 EGMVLHKVKG
+134 EGIVLHKVKG

-172 VGQMVTADIIK
+172 VGQTVTAEIIK

-207 KVVLGSLEVGKVIEG
+207 KVVLGSLEAGKIIEG

-259 VKVGETISVKVLSI
+259 VKIGETISVKVISI

-287 DQNPWQGLDAAV
+287 DKNPWQALDSAV
-299 KVGSHVKGKVA
+299 QVGTRVKGKVA
-310 SITDYGAFVA
+310 SITDYGVFVE

-339 ISNLQDRFTVGQ
+339 ISNLQDRFTVAQ
-351 DIEAL
+351 EIEAL

-389 QTIKGLVSNVT
+389 QTIKGVISNVT

-456 GIKQLSQD
+456 GIKQLKQD
-464 PWKTVETDYPVDSI
+464 PWKTVETDFPVDSI
-478 VKGSVTKITNYGA
+478 VKGTVTKITNYGA
-491 FVKLATGIEGLI
+491 FVKLSTGIEGLI

-525 VINASVEER
+525 VINASAEER
-534 KLGLSL
+534 KLGLSIA
-540 HLEAPKQE
+540 LEVKKEA
-548 KKEVAT
+548 KKEVSSAAS
-554 PSTSTA
+554 STEA
-560 GAATKKKAAPTSRR
+560 PKKKAAPKKEAMKTS
-574 ESKQQPMMTSSSND
+574 TSSDS
-588 GSKAKSAFQLELE
+588 SKAKSAFQLELE
-601 RHMASAAEASTKKAA
+601 RHMANSAESTEDKK
-616 KEETVEKTVE
+616 E
-626 KAVKAKPA
+626 KAPAKAKPA
-634 AKTTATKTV
+634 AA
-643 EKAKKTT
+643 KAKKTAT
-650 VKKD
+650 SKKA

>member
-10 QFARADV
+10 QFAKANV
-17 VTADQG
+17 VASHD

-28 EQLKDMQ
+28 AQLQDMQ
-35 ELYDGTVGKFSIG
+35 ELYDGTVGRFSTG
-48 QLITGKVLEV
+48 QLITGRILEV
-58 DGSGVLVDIDYK
+58 DASGVLIDIDYK
-70 SNGFI
+70 SNGFV
-75 PGYEFPEHELKEL
+75 PAYEFPEHELKAL

-172 VGQMVTADIIK
+172 VGQMVTAEIIK

-207 KVVLGSLEVGKVIEG
+207 KVVLGNLEVGKIIQG

-259 VKVGETISVKVLSI
+259 VRIGETISVKVLSI

-287 DQNPWQGLDAAV
+287 DKNPWQGLDSSIQI
-299 KVGSHVKGKVA
+299 GSRVKGKVA
-310 SITDYGAFVA
+310 SITDYGVFVE

-339 ISNLQDRFTVGQ
+339 ISNLQDRFAVGQ
-351 DIEAL
+351 EVEAL

-376 NPWTAVG
+376 NPWTAVS

-389 QTIKGLVSNVT
+389 QTIKGVISNVT

-440 EAVII
+440 EAVIL

-456 GIKQLSQD
+456 GIKQLKQD
-464 PWKTVETDYPVDSI
+464 PWKTVETDYPLESL
-478 VKGSVTKITNYGA
+478 VKGIVTKITNYGA

-514 PVKAGQERELR
+514 PVKPGQERELR
-525 VINASVEER
+525 VINASAEER

-540 HLEAPKQE
+540 SLEAKKAEAKKEAAPVAAPSASSAAPKKKVAP
-548 KKEVAT
+548 KKEVAK
-554 PSTSTA
+554 STS
-560 GAATKKKAAPTSRR
+560 S
-574 ESKQQPMMTSSSND
+574 QSSSSSD
-588 GSKAKSAFQLELE
+588 SSKAKSAFQLELE
-601 RHMASAAEASTKKAA
+601 RHMAGGNEEVSEKKEKATKKAS
-616 KEETVEKTVE
+616 KE
-626 KAVKAKPA
+626 
-634 AKTTATKTV
+634 
-643 EKAKKTT
+643 
-650 VKKD
+650 

>member
-10 QFARADV
+10 QFAKATIIQAEQD
-17 VTADQG
+17 
-23 FTLSA
+23 FKLS
-28 EQLKDMQ
+28 EQQLKDMQ
-35 ELYDGTVGKFSIG
+35 ELYDGTVGKFSAG
-48 QLITGKVLEV
+48 QLITGKILEV
-58 DGSGVLVDIDYK
+58 DASGVLVDIDYK
-70 SNGFI
+70 SNGFV
-75 PGYEFPEHELKEL
+75 PAYEFPEHELKAL
-88 KVGSDIEVMIDEIEN
+88 KAGADIEVMIDEIEN
-103 VNGDVV
+103 INGDVV

-123 IAKLQEAGLPV
+123 IAKLQEAGQPV

-172 VGQMVTADIIK
+172 VGQMITAEIIK

-207 KVVLGSLEVGKVIEG
+207 KVVLANLEVGKIIQG

-259 VKVGETISVKVLSI
+259 VRIGETISVKVLSI

-287 DQNPWQGLDAAV
+287 DKNPWQGLDASV
-299 KVGSHVKGKVA
+299 QIGSRVKGKVA
-310 SITDYGAFVA
+310 SITDYGVFVE

-339 ISNLQDRFTVGQ
+339 ISNLQDRFATGQ
-351 DIEAL
+351 EVEAL
-356 VVSLDVDNRRMSLSI
+356 VVSLDVENRRMSLSI

-376 NPWTAVG
+376 NPWTAVS

-389 QTIKGLVSNVT
+389 QTIKGVISNVT
-400 DFGIFVQLMPGVDG
+400 DFGVFVQLMPGVDG

-440 EAVII
+440 EAVIL
-445 SIDEDSKKVAL
+445 SIDEESKKVAL
-456 GIKQLSQD
+456 GIKQLKQD
-464 PWKTVETDYPVDSI
+464 PWKSVETDYPVNSI
-478 VKGSVTKITNYGA
+478 VKGTVTKITNYGA

-508 VEQKDE
+508 TEQKDE
-514 PVKAGQERELR
+514 PVKPGQERELR
-525 VINASVEER
+525 VINASAEER

-540 HLEAPKQE
+540 ALEPKAE
-548 KKEVAT
+548 KKEVAQAS
-554 PSTSTA
+554 STDKEAVADKSTA
-560 GAATKKKAAPTSRR
+560 KKKATSKASADKPKK
-574 ESKQQPMMTSSSND
+574 ESSSEP
-588 GSKAKSAFQLELE
+588 KAKSAFQLELE
-601 RHMASAAEASTKKAA
+601 RHMAGAVEAEEKKEKAPKKAS
-616 KEETVEKTVE
+616 KE
-626 KAVKAKPA
+626 
-634 AKTTATKTV
+634 
-643 EKAKKTT
+643 
-650 VKKD
+650 

>member
-17 VTADQG
+17 FQIEQE

-35 ELYDGTVGKFSIG
+35 ELYDGTVGKFSAG

-58 DGSGVLVDIDYK
+58 DAGGVLVDIDYK

-75 PGYEFPEHELKEL
+75 PAYEFPEHELKAL
-88 KVGSDIEVMIDEIEN
+88 KAGSDIEVMIDEIEN

-172 VGQMVTADIIK
+172 VGQMVTAEIIK

-207 KVVLGSLEVGKVIEG
+207 KVVLGNLEVGKIIQG

-259 VKVGETISVKVLSI
+259 VRIGETISVKVLSI

-287 DQNPWQGLDAAV
+287 DKNPWQGLDAAIQ
-299 KVGSHVKGKVA
+299 VGSRIKGKVA
-310 SITDYGAFVA
+310 SITDYGVFVE

-339 ISNLQDRFTVGQ
+339 ISNLQDRFAVGQ
-351 DIEAL
+351 EVEAL
-356 VVSLDVDNRRMSLSI
+356 VVSLDIENRRMSLSI

-376 NPWTAVG
+376 NPWTAVS

-389 QTIKGLVSNVT
+389 QTIKGVISNVT

-440 EAVII
+440 EAVIL

-456 GIKQLSQD
+456 GIKQLKQD
-464 PWKTVETDYPVDSI
+464 PWKTVETDYPVESL
-478 VKGSVTKITNYGA
+478 VKGVVTKITNYGA

-508 VEQKDE
+508 LEQKEE
-514 PVKAGQERELR
+514 PVKPGQERELR
-525 VINASVEER
+525 VINASAEER

-540 HLEAPKQE
+540 SLEAKKIE
-548 KKEVAT
+548 VKKEKEVA
-554 PSTSTA
+554 PVAAVSSA
-560 GAATKKKAAPTSRR
+560 AATPKKKATPKKEATRSTA
-574 ESKQQPMMTSSSND
+574 TSSVSLDSSNP
-588 GSKAKSAFQLELE
+588 SKAKSAFQLELE
-601 RHMASAAEASTKKAA
+601 RHMAGANNEEASEKKEKAA
-616 KEETVEKTVE
+616 K
-626 KAVKAKPA
+626 KASK
-634 AKTTATKTV
+634 
-643 EKAKKTT
+643 E
-650 VKKD
+650 